1 MQPVAIDGRDERTLA
16 QLTVP
21 VALLWL
27 AGIGLRLTIL
37 AVPPVIPRI
46 HDDLGMSETGV
57 GILSGLPPVL
67 FALAAVPGSLLI
79 ARLGALPTLVAG
91 LVITGL
97 GSALRGAA
105 PDVLMLYA
113 ATIVTGF
120 GVAVMQPS
128 LPPLVR
134 AWMPTR
140 IGFGTAVYANGLLV
154 GETLAVALMIPFVLP
169 LVGGSWRLG
178 FAAWAVPCIAIAV
191 AIALFAPR
199 ATARRDASAPPRR
212 WWPDWNSSL
221 IWRLGLTFGACNAM
235 YFSLNAFIPEYLHQ
249 IGRGELISTSLSA
262 LNVGQLPAS
271 LILLALSGRLVR
283 HAWPYVLCGLL
294 CGAAILGIMFG
305 NDAVIVGSAAL
316 VGFADAAVLIL
327 ILALPPLLSAPD
339 DVHRLSAGM
348 FTISYSCAV
357 ILPIATGLTWD
368 LSGSALA
375 AFAMIAISIVP
386 LVAVAPTVVARLH
399 EGI

>member
-1 MQPVAIDGRDERTLA
+1 MQSSAVDGGDERTLA
-16 QLTVP
+16 RLAVP
-21 VALLWL
+21 VVLLWF

-91 LVITGL
+91 LLITAI
-97 GSALRGAA
+97 GSALRGAV
-105 PDVLMLYA
+105 PDVLTLYA

-154 GETLAVALMIPFVLP
+154 GETLAVALMIPLVLP

-178 FAAWAVPCIAIAV
+178 FAAWALPCIAIAAV
-191 AIALFAPR
+191 IALLAPR
-199 ATARRDASAPPRR
+199 PTAARNAAAPQR
-212 WWPDWNSSL
+212 WWPDWNNSL
-221 IWRLGLTFGACNAM
+221 IWRLGLTFGGVNAM
-235 YFSLNAFIPEYLHQ
+235 YFALNAFIPEYLHQ
-249 IGRGELISTSLSA
+249 IDRGDLISASLSA
-262 LNVGQLPAS
+262 LNIGQLPAS
-271 LILLALSGRLVR
+271 LILLVVSGRLVR

-294 CGAAILGIMFG
+294 CAAAILGIMFG
-305 NDAVIVGSAAL
+305 NAVVIVGSAAL
-316 VGFADAAVLIL
+316 IGFADAAVLVL
-327 ILALPPLLSAPD
+327 ILALPPLLSEPD
-339 DVHRLSAGM
+339 DVHRMSAGM

-357 ILPIATGLTWD
+357 ILPIVTGLAWD
-368 LSGSALA
+368 VSGSAA
-375 AFAMIAISIVP
+375 TAFAMIGLSIVP
-386 LVAVAPTVVARLH
+386 LLAVAPSVIARLR
-399 EGI
+399 EDL